1 MVDKINNVINTK
13 IKPLLAEHNGDIEL
27 IKVNDGVVYVKL
39 LGACSGCPSARFTM
53 EDLVSTVLKEVPEVK
68 EVKMVNPISDEM
80 LDFARQLL
88 RK

>member
-1 MVDKINNVINTK
+1 MVDEINNAINTR

-27 IKVNDGVVYVKL
+27 VEVNNSVAYVKL

-53 EDLVSTVLKEVPEVK
+53 EELISCVLKEIPEVK
-68 EVKMVNPISDEM
+68 DVHLVDTISREM

>member
-1 MVDKINNVINTK
+1 MIDEINNVINTK

-27 IKVNDGVVYVKL
+27 VEVNNGVAYVKL

-53 EDLVSTVLKEVPEVK
+53 EELISCVLKEIPEIKDVQL
-68 EVKMVNPISDEM
+68 VDPISREM

>member
-1 MVDKINNVINTK
+1 MVDKINSVINTR

-27 IKVNDGVVYVKL
+27 VKVSDGVAYVKL

-53 EDLVSTVLKEVPEVK
+53 EDLVSTVLKEIPEVK
-68 EVKMVNPISDEM
+68 EVKMANPMSNEILE
-80 LDFARQLL
+80 FARQLL

>member
-1 MVDKINNVINTK
+1 MVDKINNAINTK

-27 IKVNDGVVYVKL
+27 VKVTDGVVHVKL

-53 EDLVSTVLKEVPEVK
+53 EDLVSTVLKEIPEVK
-68 EVKMVNPISDEM
+68 EVKMVNPISNEI

-88 RK
+88 RN

>member
-27 IKVNDGVVYVKL
+27 IKVSDGVVYVKL

-53 EDLVSTVLKEVPEVK
+53 EDLVSTVLKEIPEVK